1 MANFIVVAVVLMII
15 GAAVAYI
22 IKEKKHGVKCI
33 GCPAAGT
40 CPSSKGGQCSGG
52 CHSNTNV

>member
-1 MANFIVVAVVLMII
+1 MTDIIANLIVILIVVVII

-22 IKEKKHGVKCI
+22 IKEKKKGLKCI

-40 CPSSKGGQCSGG
+40 CPSANGGK
-52 CHSNTNV
+52 